1 MGAAATITLPPPA
14 SGAPQGACLTRWPND
29 LQPISRIDCLKQ
41 KYLLDGSTVTGL
53 TYEGRRQK
61 KLRAYRQMEMIMK
74 YSVVAIFAL
83 VSFSSAAW
91 ARTETGSWQPSR
103 AEIARADAVTMSIN
117 NLATGYVRNANN
129 CAPFQARAIWSQQQ
143 VLLGYACYDN
153 PN

>member
-1 MGAAATITLPPPA
+1 
-14 SGAPQGACLTRWPND
+14 
-29 LQPISRIDCLKQ
+29 
-41 KYLLDGSTVTGL
+41 
-53 TYEGRRQK
+53 
-61 KLRAYRQMEMIMK
+61 MK

-91 ARTETGSWQPSR
+91 ARTEAGSWQPSR

-117 NLATGYVRNANN
+117 NLAIGYVRNANN
-129 CAPFQARAIWSQQQ
+129 CPPFQARAVWSQQQ